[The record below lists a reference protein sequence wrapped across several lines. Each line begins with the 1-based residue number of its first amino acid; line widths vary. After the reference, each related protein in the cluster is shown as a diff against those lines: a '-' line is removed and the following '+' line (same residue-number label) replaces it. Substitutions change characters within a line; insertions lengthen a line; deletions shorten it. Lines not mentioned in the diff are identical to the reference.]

1 MASVAT
7 RPSMVSRQW
16 RCSPRATSN
25 VTSSFSFTVGIQV
38 ELSSRQRA
46 GQARRSPLRID
57 ALYCILTHNTGEIW
71 CRLATRVCIVATCPP
86 NGTQVRSPVDLA
98 TVTNLEDDNHQ
109 AFLFKF
115 ANRPIVADAISP
127 KPAFIPRKFL
137 AELARVFGSQNAIP
151 KVIEDAPLSGAVEF
165 GHLLLRREQKLNRP
179 SQVRAP
185 TLPAKLSALCVRGRR
200 CLLGSPRGLPGIGC
214 SLGWRRTSWYGRCL
228 SPTVPI

>member
-98 TVTNLEDDNHQ
+98 TVANLEDDNHQ

-127 KPAFIPRKFL
+127 KPVFIPSKDF
-137 AELARVFGSQNAIP
+137 AELTRVFGGQNAIA
-151 KVIEDAPLSGAVEF
+151 KIVDDAPLSGAVEF
-165 GHLLLRREQKLNRP
+165 CHLSLGRKQKLNRP

-185 TLPAKLSALCVRGRR
+185 GLPAKFLARCARGQR
-200 CLLGSPRGLPGIGC
+200 CPLGSPRGLPGI
-214 SLGWRRTSWYGRCL
+214 
-228 SPTVPI
+228 V